1 VTRTGWLMS
10 DVRRGARRA
19 PGSGHDVAGT
29 GLDMDL
35 PDAQIRSS
43 AGLRC
48 GDVAPDR
55 GPVEKQ
61 AATGQLAGSGAV
73 RAHKAGHSQ
82 RPGPAAGLASGLD
95 PGRAG
100 RHDHSEGHGCS
111 KEYPEQGHHCIACHW
126 LLFLDFARECLP
138 LYRVVHVHALV
149 VPEQP
154 GTYVIHHNRSCFSC
168 HAAGDEGEIRPC
180 EENYCPKA

>member
-1 VTRTGWLMS
+1 MFGISGDTYRLA
-10 DVRRGARRA
+10 DVVRPARGPPR

-126 LLFLDFARECLP
+126 LLFLDFA
-138 LYRVVHVHALV
+138 
-149 VPEQP
+149 PE
-154 GTYVIHHNRSCFSC
+154 
-168 HAAGDEGEIRPC
+168 
-180 EENYCPKA
+180 